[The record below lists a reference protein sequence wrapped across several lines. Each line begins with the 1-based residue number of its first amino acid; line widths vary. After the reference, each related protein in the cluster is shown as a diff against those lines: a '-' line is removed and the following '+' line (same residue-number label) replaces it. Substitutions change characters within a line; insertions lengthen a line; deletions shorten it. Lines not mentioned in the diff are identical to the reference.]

1 MTQYAQLS
9 DLYKEINKAADRI
22 GCDDLIAAKA
32 QGKFT
37 DKEIKT
43 FSRYARD
50 IINLGQRKLL
60 DDEPFAG
67 IFAQRVHFYVTYTM
81 RAALGSNFTGHGLE
95 IKMNVFYNPF
105 AMCYN
110 NGIRSEGTF
119 LLKTDK
125 KGKILKFNANDKNE
139 FHHVAAVILH
149 ELEHLIHDHQHEF
162 EFYNKRGLSEITN
175 IACDG
180 AINQVSY
187 IESDKFVSDKI
198 ISYANLLKIVG
209 PKAKIKPKDSSMNY
223 FEPVYLAYRNQMN
236 FMRNF
241 KQGMKDGMAQA
252 QQAQGNG
259 QQQNQNT
266 SSQQQSGQN
275 GQQQAANQQQAGQS
289 NNQPQSSQQNGQ
301 GQSGS
306 QTNGN
311 QPQNGQ
317 QNGQGQSGSQTNGNQ
332 PQNGQQNG
340 QGQSGSQMN
349 GNQPQSGQQ
358 NGQGQSGSQTN
369 GNQPQAGSQ
378 NGQGQSGS
386 QMNGNQP
393 QSGQQ
398 NGQGQSGSQMNGNQ
412 PQAGS
417 HNGQG
422 QSGSQMNGNQPQSGQ
437 QNGQGQSGSQTNGNQ
452 PQAGSQN
459 GQGQSGS
466 QMNGNQPQNGQQN
479 GQNQTGSQMNGNQ
492 PQTANNQQGKKAPSN
507 IDKNSDAYK
516 AGYELG
522 KSSANPANSHS
533 VWKQSPSDVE
543 GTKGDTT
550 VNADAVNGQLVPAI
564 RDAMQKANTS
574 PESLKERGL
583 ISGNMADQLLNGEAT
598 LRHQIPISRV
608 ITEGAGKLRYGIRKT
623 YHKPS
628 HLQSNRVDIRKGKTK
643 IVNKNLHVFVDCSG
657 SMSEDDINWALAEI
671 ALVARR
677 TKTKVTVIPFDSEVY
692 VKAATT
698 ISRHG
703 KYNFTPT
710 GRGGTLVQPCFD
722 YLKEIHAT
730 SNASNAAI
738 ILTDGYVEDHVDT
751 YGLHNVVWIL
761 VNSDTDTLAVEDPIG
776 SVGYLSDD
784 GDYKLHKMSQ
794 R

>member
-95 IKMNVFYNPF
+95 VKMNVFYNPF

-110 NGIRSEGTF
+110 DGIRSEGTF

-125 KGKILKFNANDKNE
+125 KGKVLKFNANDKNE

-162 EFYNKRGLSEITN
+162 KFYNKRGLSEITN

-209 PKAKIKPKDSSMNY
+209 PKAKIKPKDSSMHY

-266 SSQQQSGQN
+266 SSQPQSGQN
-275 GQQQAANQQQAGQS
+275 GQQQTGSQQQAGQS
-289 NNQPQSSQQNGQ
+289 NNQPQSGQSNGQGQSVNQPNGNQPQSGQQNGQNQTGNQANGNQTQNGQQNGQNQTGSQTNGNQPQSGQQNGQNQTGSQMNGNQPQSGQQNGQNQTGSQANGNQTQSGQQNGQ

-311 QPQNGQ
+311 QPQNGG
-317 QNGQGQSGSQTNGNQ
+317 QNSQGQSGSQANGNQ

-349 GNQPQSGQQ
+349 GNQPQNGQQ
-358 NGQGQSGSQTN
+358 NGQGQSGNQNNSQ
-369 GNQPQAGSQ
+369 S
-378 NGQGQSGS
+378 
-386 QMNGNQP
+386 
-393 QSGQQ
+393 
-398 NGQGQSGSQMNGNQ
+398 
-412 PQAGS
+412 
-417 HNGQG
+417 
-422 QSGSQMNGNQPQSGQ
+422 
-437 QNGQGQSGSQTNGNQ
+437 
-452 PQAGSQN
+452 
-459 GQGQSGS
+459 
-466 QMNGNQPQNGQQN
+466 
-479 GQNQTGSQMNGNQ
+479 
-492 PQTANNQQGKKAPSN
+492 QTANNQQGKKTPSN

-533 VWKQSPSDVE
+533 VWKKSPSDVE

-564 RDAMQKANTS
+564 RDAIQKANTS

-703 KYNFTPT
+703 KYDFTPT

>member
-81 RAALGSNFTGHGLE
+81 RAAFASNFTGHGLE
-95 IKMNVFYNPF
+95 VKMNIFYNPF
-105 AMCYN
+105 SMCYN
-110 NGIRSEGTF
+110 EGIRSLGTF
-119 LLKTDK
+119 MLKTDK

-139 FHHVAAVILH
+139 FHHASALILH
-149 ELEHLIHDHQHEF
+149 ELGHLIHDHQHEF
-162 EFYNKRGLSEITN
+162 EFYDKRGLSEVTN

-180 AINQVSY
+180 AINQMDY
-187 IESDKFVSDKI
+187 IASDKFIVNKG
-198 ISYANLLKIVG
+198 ISYANLLKLVG
-209 PKAKIKPKDSSMNY
+209 PKAKIKPKDSAMHY
-223 FEPVYLAYRNQMN
+223 LEPVYLAKKHQMDA
-236 FMRNF
+236 MRNF
-241 KQGMKDGMAQA
+241 QQGLKDGTAQA

-266 SSQQQSGQN
+266 NSQPQSGQN
-275 GQQQAANQQQAGQS
+275 GQQQAGNQQQAGQS
-289 NNQPQSSQQNGQ
+289 NNQPQNGQQSGQGQSSNQTSGNQPQNGQNSQQQAGSQQQVGQFGSQMNGQSQFGGQANGQGQSGNQMSGNQPQNGGQNGQ
-301 GQSGS
+301 GQSGNQMS
-306 QTNGN
+306 GN

-317 QNGQGQSGSQTNGNQ
+317 QNGQGQSGSQMNGNQ

-349 GNQPQSGQQ
+349 GNQPQNANSQQ
-358 NGQGQSGSQTN
+358 DQKT
-369 GNQPQAGSQ
+369 
-378 NGQGQSGS
+378 
-386 QMNGNQP
+386 
-393 QSGQQ
+393 
-398 NGQGQSGSQMNGNQ
+398 
-412 PQAGS
+412 
-417 HNGQG
+417 
-422 QSGSQMNGNQPQSGQ
+422 
-437 QNGQGQSGSQTNGNQ
+437 
-452 PQAGSQN
+452 
-459 GQGQSGS
+459 
-466 QMNGNQPQNGQQN
+466 
-479 GQNQTGSQMNGNQ
+479 
-492 PQTANNQQGKKAPSN
+492 PSN

-533 VWKQSPSDVE
+533 VWNQSPSDVA

-550 VNADAVNGQLVPAI
+550 VNADAVNGQLIPAI

-598 LRHQIPISRV
+598 LRHQIPIRRV
-608 ITEGAGKLRYGIRKT
+608 ITQGAGKLRYGIRKT

-657 SMSEDDINWALAEI
+657 SMSDDDINWALAEI
-671 ALVARR
+671 ALVAKR
-677 TKTKVTVIPFDSEVY
+677 TKSKVTVIPFDAEVY
-692 VKAATT
+692 VDAATT

-703 KYNFTPT
+703 KFDFTPT

-784 GDYKLHKMSQ
+784 GNYKLHKMSQ

>member
-81 RAALGSNFTGHGLE
+81 RAAFASNFTGHGLE
-95 IKMNVFYNPF
+95 VKMNIFYNPF
-105 AMCYN
+105 SMCYN
-110 NGIRSEGTF
+110 EGIRSLGTF
-119 LLKTDK
+119 MLKTDK

-139 FHHVAAVILH
+139 FHHASALILH
-149 ELEHLIHDHQHEF
+149 ELGHLIHDHQHEF
-162 EFYNKRGLSEITN
+162 EFYDKRGLSEVTN

-180 AINQVSY
+180 AINQMDY
-187 IESDKFVSDKI
+187 IASDKFIVNKG
-198 ISYANLLKIVG
+198 ISYANLLKLVG
-209 PKAKIKPKDSSMNY
+209 PKAKIKPKDSAMHY
-223 FEPVYLAYRNQMN
+223 LEPVYLAKKHQMDA
-236 FMRNF
+236 MRNF
-241 KQGMKDGMAQA
+241 QQGLKDGTAQA

-266 SSQQQSGQN
+266 NSQPQSGQN
-275 GQQQAANQQQAGQS
+275 GQQQAGNQQQAGQS
-289 NNQPQSSQQNGQ
+289 NNQPQNGQQSGQ
-301 GQSGS
+301 GQSS
-306 QTNGN
+306 NQTSGN

-317 QNGQGQSGSQTNGNQ
+317 NSQQQAGSQQQVGQFGSQMNGQSQFGGQANGQGQSGNQMSGNQ

-349 GNQPQSGQQ
+349 GNQPQNANSQQ
-358 NGQGQSGSQTN
+358 DQKT
-369 GNQPQAGSQ
+369 
-378 NGQGQSGS
+378 
-386 QMNGNQP
+386 
-393 QSGQQ
+393 
-398 NGQGQSGSQMNGNQ
+398 
-412 PQAGS
+412 
-417 HNGQG
+417 
-422 QSGSQMNGNQPQSGQ
+422 
-437 QNGQGQSGSQTNGNQ
+437 
-452 PQAGSQN
+452 
-459 GQGQSGS
+459 
-466 QMNGNQPQNGQQN
+466 
-479 GQNQTGSQMNGNQ
+479 
-492 PQTANNQQGKKAPSN
+492 PSN

-533 VWKQSPSDVE
+533 VWNQSPSDVA

-550 VNADAVNGQLVPAI
+550 VNADAVNGQLIPAI

-598 LRHQIPISRV
+598 LRHQIPIRRV
-608 ITEGAGKLRYGIRKT
+608 ITQGAGKLRYGIRKT

-657 SMSEDDINWALAEI
+657 SMSDDDINWALAEI
-671 ALVARR
+671 ALVAKR
-677 TKTKVTVIPFDSEVY
+677 TKSKVTVIPFDAEVY
-692 VKAATT
+692 VDAATT

-703 KYNFTPT
+703 KFDFTPT

-784 GDYKLHKMSQ
+784 GNYKLHKMSQ

>member
-223 FEPVYLAYRNQMN
+223 FEPVYLAYRDQMN

-252 QQAQGNG
+252 QQAQGGG
-259 QQQNQNT
+259 QQQSQNT
-266 SSQQQSGQN
+266 SSQPQSGQN
-275 GQQQAANQQQAGQS
+275 SQQQTGNQQQAGQS
-289 NNQPQSSQQNGQ
+289 NNQQQSNQQSGQGQSGSQTNGNQPQSSQQNGQ

-317 QNGQGQSGSQTNGNQ
+317 QNGQNQTGN
-332 PQNGQQNG
+332 
-340 QGQSGSQMN
+340 QMN

-378 NGQGQSGS
+378 
-386 QMNGNQP
+386 
-393 QSGQQ
+393 
-398 NGQGQSGSQMNGNQ
+398 
-412 PQAGS
+412 
-417 HNGQG
+417 NGQG

-608 ITEGAGKLRYGIRKT
+608 ITEGAGKLKYGIRKT

>member
-223 FEPVYLAYRNQMN
+223 FEPVYLAYRDQMN

-252 QQAQGNG
+252 QQAQGDG
-259 QQQNQNT
+259 KQQNQNN
-266 SSQQQSGQN
+266 SSQQHSGQN

-289 NNQPQSSQQNGQ
+289 NNQPQSGQQNGQ
-301 GQSGS
+301 N
-306 QTNGN
+306 QTGNQVNGN
-311 QPQNGQ
+311 QPQTGQ
-317 QNGQGQSGSQTNGNQ
+317 QNGQGQSGNQTNGNQ
-332 PQNGQQNG
+332 PQAGQQNG
-340 QGQSGSQMN
+340 QNQIGSQMNGNQPQSGQQNGQNQTGSQMN

-358 NGQGQSGSQTN
+358 NGQGQSGNQN
-369 GNQPQAGSQ
+369 GNQPQT
-378 NGQGQSGS
+378 
-386 QMNGNQP
+386 
-393 QSGQQ
+393 GQQ

-412 PQAGS
+412 PQT
-417 HNGQG
+417 
-422 QSGSQMNGNQPQSGQ
+422 GQ
-437 QNGQGQSGSQTNGNQ
+437 QNGQGQSGNQNSSQ
-452 PQAGSQN
+452 PQAANSQ
-459 GQGQSGS
+459 QGQK
-466 QMNGNQPQNGQQN
+466 
-479 GQNQTGSQMNGNQ
+479 T
-492 PQTANNQQGKKAPSN
+492 PSN

-550 VNADAVNGQLVPAI
+550 VNADAVNGQLVPDI
-564 RDAMQKANTS
+564 RDAMQKANAS

-608 ITEGAGKLRYGIRKT
+608 ITQGAGKLRYGIRKT

-657 SMSEDDINWALAEI
+657 SMSDDDINWALAEI

-677 TKTKVTVIPFDSEVY
+677 TKTKVTVIPFDAEVY
-692 VKAATT
+692 VDAATT

-703 KYNFTPT
+703 KFDFTPT

-784 GDYKLHKMSQ
+784 GNYKLHKMSQ
-794 R
+794 RQFN

>member
-1 MTQYAQLS
+1 MAQYAQLS

-95 IKMNVFYNPF
+95 VKMNVFYNPF

-110 NGIRSEGTF
+110 DGIRSEGTF

-125 KGKILKFNANDKNE
+125 KGKVLKFNANDKNE

-209 PKAKIKPKDSSMNY
+209 PKAKIKPKDSSMHY

-266 SSQQQSGQN
+266 SSQPQSGQN
-275 GQQQAANQQQAGQS
+275 GQQQTGSQQQAGQS
-289 NNQPQSSQQNGQ
+289 NNQPQSGQSNGQGQSGNQPNGNQPQSGQQNGQNQTGNQANGNQTQNGQQNGQNDQQQAGSQQQVGQFGSQMNGKSQFGGQANGQ

-311 QPQNGQ
+311 QPPNGGQNGQGQSGNQANGNQTQNGSQNGQGQSGSQANGNQTQNGSQNGQGQSGSQANGNQTQNGSQNGQNQTGNQTNGNQPQTGQ
-317 QNGQGQSGSQTNGNQ
+317 QNGQGQSGSQN
-332 PQNGQQNG
+332 
-340 QGQSGSQMN
+340 SS
-349 GNQPQSGQQ
+349 
-358 NGQGQSGSQTN
+358 
-369 GNQPQAGSQ
+369 
-378 NGQGQSGS
+378 
-386 QMNGNQP
+386 
-393 QSGQQ
+393 
-398 NGQGQSGSQMNGNQ
+398 
-412 PQAGS
+412 
-417 HNGQG
+417 
-422 QSGSQMNGNQPQSGQ
+422 
-437 QNGQGQSGSQTNGNQ
+437 
-452 PQAGSQN
+452 
-459 GQGQSGS
+459 
-466 QMNGNQPQNGQQN
+466 
-479 GQNQTGSQMNGNQ
+479 Q
-492 PQTANNQQGKKAPSN
+492 PQTANNQQGQKTPSN

-533 VWKQSPSDVE
+533 VWNQSPSDVA

-550 VNADAVNGQLVPAI
+550 VNSDAVNGQLIPAI

-608 ITEGAGKLRYGIRKT
+608 ITQGAGKLRYGIRKT

-628 HLQSNRVDIRKGKTK
+628 HLQSNRIDVRKGKTK

-657 SMSEDDINWALAEI
+657 SMSDDDINWALAEI

-677 TKTKVTVIPFDSEVY
+677 TKTKVTVIPFDAEVY
-692 VKAATT
+692 VDAATT

-703 KYNFTPT
+703 KFDFTPT

-784 GDYKLHKMSQ
+784 GNYKLHKMSQ

>member
-37 DKEIKT
+37 DKEIRT

-81 RAALGSNFTGHGLE
+81 RAAFASNFTGHGLE

-110 NGIRSEGTF
+110 EGIRSLGTF
-119 LLKTDK
+119 MLKTDK

-139 FHHVAAVILH
+139 FHHASALILH
-149 ELEHLIHDHQHEF
+149 ELGHLIHDHQHEF
-162 EFYNKRGLSEITN
+162 EFYDKRGLSDVTN

-180 AINQVSY
+180 AINQMDY
-187 IESDKFVSDKI
+187 IASDKFIVNQG
-198 ISYANLLKIVG
+198 ISYANLVKLVG
-209 PKAKIKPKDSSMNY
+209 SKAKIKPKDSAMHY
-223 FEPVYLAYRNQMN
+223 LEPVYLAKKHQMDS
-236 FMRNF
+236 MRNF

-289 NNQPQSSQQNGQ
+289 NNQPQ
-301 GQSGS
+301 
-306 QTNGN
+306 T
-311 QPQNGQ
+311 
-317 QNGQGQSGSQTNGNQ
+317 
-332 PQNGQQNG
+332 GQQNG

-358 NGQGQSGSQTN
+358 NGQNQTGNQTN
-369 GNQPQAGSQ
+369 GNQPQSGQ
-378 NGQGQSGS
+378 QDGQGQSGS

-393 QSGQQ
+393 QTGQQ

-412 PQAGS
+412 PQS
-417 HNGQG
+417 SQQNGQG
-422 QSGSQMNGNQPQSGQ
+422 QSGNQTSGNQPQSGQQNGQNQSGNQMNGNQPQTGSQNGQGQSGNQTNGNQPQSGQ

-452 PQAGSQN
+452 PQSGQQN
-459 GQGQSGS
+459 GQGQT
-466 QMNGNQPQNGQQN
+466 GN
-479 GQNQTGSQMNGNQ
+479 QMNGNQ
-492 PQTANNQQGKKAPSN
+492 PQTANSQQGQKTPSN

-564 RDAMQKANTS
+564 RDAMQKANAS

-608 ITEGAGKLRYGIRKT
+608 ITQGAGKLRYGIRKT

-628 HLQSNRVDIRKGKTK
+628 HLQSNRVDVRKGKTK

-657 SMSEDDINWALAEI
+657 SMSDDDINWALAEI

-677 TKTKVTVIPFDSEVY
+677 TKTKVTVIPFDAEVY
-692 VKAATT
+692 VDAATT
-698 ISRHG
+698 ISHHG
-703 KYNFTPT
+703 KFDFTPT

-776 SVGYLSDD
+776 SVGYLSND